1 MKQFRK
7 VIYQSSTKATMPKN
21 RVMPMEL
28 SEFEVDLVE
37 MLQRF
42 YAGHVDNF
50 DTAEYMRRVQS
61 AMVLVA
67 EFETHFSEL
76 WPKLTLAV
84 SAVISVTGVPSIA
97 QLIILRDSRRRARAA
112 LEAAVM

>member
-1 MKQFRK
+1 M
-7 VIYQSSTKATMPKN
+7 AKN
-21 RVMPMEL
+21 RVMPTKL
-28 SEFEVDLVE
+28 SEFQVDLVE

-42 YAGHVDNF
+42 FAGHVDNF
-50 DTAEYMRRVQS
+50 DTADYMRRVQS

-67 EFETHFSEL
+67 ENESYFML

-84 SAVISVTGVPSIA
+84 SAVVSVTGNPSIA
-97 QLIILRDSRRRARAA
+97 QLIILRDSRRRARAV

>member
-1 MKQFRK
+1 M
-7 VIYQSSTKATMPKN
+7 AKN
-21 RVMPMEL
+21 RVMPTKL
-28 SEFEVDLVE
+28 SEFQVDLVE

-42 YAGHVDNF
+42 FAGHVDNF
-50 DTAEYMRRVQS
+50 DTADYMRRVQA

-67 EFETHFSEL
+67 ENESHFML

-84 SAVISVTGVPSIA
+84 SAVVSVTGNPSIA
-97 QLIILRDSRRRARAA
+97 QLIILRDSRRRARAV

>member
-1 MKQFRK
+1 MT
-7 VIYQSSTKATMPKN
+7 VVKN
-21 RVMPMEL
+21 MVMPTEL
-28 SEFEVDLVE
+28 SEFQVGLVE

-50 DTAEYMRRVQS
+50 DTADYMRRVQS

-67 EFETHFSEL
+67 EYESHFSSL
-76 WPKLTLAV
+76 WPQLTLAV
-84 SAVISVTGVPSIA
+84 CAVVSVTGVPSLA
-97 QLIILRDSRRRARAA
+97 QLITLRDSRRRARAA

>member
-1 MKQFRK
+1 M
-7 VIYQSSTKATMPKN
+7 AKN
-21 RVMPMEL
+21 RVMPTKL
-28 SEFEVDLVE
+28 SEFQVDLVE

-42 YAGHVDNF
+42 FAGHVDNF
-50 DTAEYMRRVQS
+50 DTADYMRRVQS

-67 EFETHFSEL
+67 ENESHFML

-84 SAVISVTGVPSIA
+84 SAVVSVTTGNPSIA
-97 QLIILRDSRRRARAA
+97 QLIILRDSRRRARAV